1 MTKRVRNIIGCTLL
15 VILTAIAIAI
25 VLNRQW
31 IYDFWRGRTYVAS
44 AEMSDIRTSL
54 GLTGQGEFLFNASQP
69 ELSTREDF
77 NERCRKEGD
86 EIAILGCY
94 TEGNIYVYNITDAE
108 LDGIREVTAAHEL
121 LHAAF
126 ARMSDDEKSALRPYL
141 DQVYKDNEQILS
153 EDLANYNA
161 AEEFEELYVR
171 AGTEVKDLPAAL
183 ESHYAKIFKNQD
195 LVVGFYEKYIIVFRE
210 LKAELEALE
219 DEMASLTEQIEQK
232 TIEYEN
238 RIEGLNASIISFN
251 SCAGVAGCF
260 VSEADFYARRNVLVG
275 EQNAL
280 ERMYEEINGLIDEYN
295 AKVEIYNADVLRSE
309 RLNTIINSSNK
320 PQEIGE

>member
-183 ESHYAKIFKNQD
+183 ESHYAKIFKDQD

-251 SCAGVAGCF
+251 SCAEVAGCF

>member
-44 AEMSDIRTSL
+44 TEMSDIRTSL

-171 AGTEVKDLPAAL
+171 AGTEVKDLPSVL
-183 ESHYAKIFKNQD
+183 ESHYAKIFKDQD

-251 SCAGVAGCF
+251 SCAEVAGCF